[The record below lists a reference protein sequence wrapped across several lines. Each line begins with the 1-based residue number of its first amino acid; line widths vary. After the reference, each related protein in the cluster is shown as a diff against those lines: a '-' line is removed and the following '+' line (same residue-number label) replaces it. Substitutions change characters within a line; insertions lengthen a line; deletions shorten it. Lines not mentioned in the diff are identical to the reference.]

1 VTLFLLITKNF
12 VLLNYLLD
20 NFFADEVPHIGGRG
34 EDDPLTQVDVD
45 ELFITPSKLKQNNI
59 KTRPNVVFSKRKQ
72 VDKCTF
78 STVKV
83 TLGRAEE

>member
-1 VTLFLLITKNF
+1 MNDF

-45 ELFITPSKLKQNNI
+45 ELFITPSNLKQTNI
-59 KTRPNVVFSKRKQ
+59 QTEAKCRIFSKK
-72 VDKCTF
+72 T
-78 STVKV
+78 S
-83 TLGRAEE
+83 